1 MARKTN
7 TLTRKTKGFA
17 SKRKA
22 LGAPDI
28 DSMFDQTGLEG
39 LPPNSAKTLQES
51 ADKEVDDMMASIR
64 ENRKNHAERFRDIE
78 SGEFWLC
85 VCFQSRTQ
93 KEEFIDKLLE
103 KYDPNNET
111 FGDKYVNGLEL
122 AAMLDIPV
130 EPIVLEAKKSRLAP
144 KSMRNMEV
152 I

>member
-111 FGDKYVNGLEL
+111 FGTSTSTDWN
-122 AAMLDIPV
+122 
-130 EPIVLEAKKSRLAP
+130 
-144 KSMRNMEV
+144 
-152 I
+152 

>member
-103 KYDPNNET
+103 KHDPNNET